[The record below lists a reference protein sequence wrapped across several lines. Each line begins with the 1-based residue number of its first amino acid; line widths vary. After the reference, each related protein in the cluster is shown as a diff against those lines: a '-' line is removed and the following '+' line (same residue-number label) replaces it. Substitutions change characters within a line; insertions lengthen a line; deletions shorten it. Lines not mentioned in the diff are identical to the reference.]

1 MDWQWVWWFSGA
13 IVLGIVEM
21 FTLDFLFLMLAGGAI
36 AGGAASLMGAP
47 WWLSLTVAAIASL
60 VLLLALRPF
69 LLRAFNLRRAGGA
82 TNVDALAGREAR
94 TIDEVTETS
103 GRVKLNGEVWSA
115 RTRDD
120 APPIPEGAEVVVL
133 EIKGATA
140 IVAPEE
146 EGK

>member
-36 AGGAASLMGAP
+36 AGGAAALMGAP

-69 LLRAFNLRRAGGA
+69 LLRTFNLRKAGGA

-120 APPIPEGAEVVVL
+120 APPIPEGAEVVVV

>member
-36 AGGAASLMGAP
+36 AGGAAALMGAP

-69 LLRAFNLRRAGGA
+69 LLRTFNLRKAGGS

-94 TIDEVTETS
+94 TIDEVTETR

-120 APPIPEGAEVVVL
+120 APPIPEGAEVVVV